1 MYFRQAKFA
10 TMDKATKTLKKN
22 GAEIE
27 DKVQNLLNVVQ
38 STQGL
43 GCDVKDLKDLGK
55 RNCVIEKRV
64 LDYKLDKGPRFSL
77 TFTKMTTDITPE
89 MMVQPRLRSCLTVL
103 HLSPHLTSPHLRS
116 HRCHSDCLCCAGK
129 RHVEDSRIQKV

>member
-89 MMVQPRLRSCLTVL
+89 MMVQPHLCSHLTAL
-103 HLSPHLTSPHLRS
+103 TSPLLSPHCTSPVL
-116 HRCHSDCLCCAGK
+116 CLSDCLCCVGK
-129 RHVEDSRIQKV
+129 RHLEDSRIQKV